1 MSMPR
6 LARMFVRVI
15 VQVFMVML
23 FVSMVVIGMFVQM
36 QMIAHMPELLGEY

>member
-15 VQVFMVML
+15 VHMFMVML
-23 FVSMVVIGMFVQM
+23 FVSIVVIGMFVRM